1 MYRLSQQQW
10 MKNLMTTLS
19 SYRDWATPE
28 TAILERVLKYSLIFS
43 VAFIFFS
50 CTELSEYDTQQVQT
64 ALNDSLITTTESW
77 GVEISLMREGRTRM
91 IIEGTHS
98 VQYQTEENKRTT
110 IDGPVYVQL
119 FDTTGTLET
128 EAWSKEAIY
137 YDHEKEFELIDSV
150 RVHAVNNRQLYT
162 EYLKYIQESDRI
174 SSPQFVTIITPTDSI
189 SGRGFS
195 GLTDLSSYTI
205 IEPRGRL
212 IVE

>member
-1 MYRLSQQQW
+1 MRSLYRGW
-10 MKNLMTTLS
+10 VM
-19 SYRDWATPE
+19 RE
-28 TAILERVLKYSLIFS
+28 IAILEHIHKLVLIFS
-43 VAFIFFS
+43 IALISIS
-50 CTELSEYDTQQVQT
+50 CTELSEYDSQQVQA

-77 GVEISLMREGRTRM
+77 DVEISLMRKGRIRM
-91 IIEGTHS
+91 IIDGSHS
-98 VQYQTEENKRTT
+98 VQYQSEENKRTT

-137 YDHEKEFELIDSV
+137 YDDVREFELLDSV
-150 RVHAVNNRQLYT
+150 RVQTVDDRQLYT
-162 EYLKYIQESDRI
+162 DYLKYIQDSDRI

-195 GLTDLSSYTI
+195 GLTDLTSYTI
-205 IEPRGRL
+205 TEPRGRL

>member
-1 MYRLSQQQW
+1 M
-10 MKNLMTTLS
+10 
-19 SYRDWATPE
+19 
-28 TAILERVLKYSLIFS
+28 
-43 VAFIFFS
+43 
-50 CTELSEYDTQQVQT
+50 
-64 ALNDSLITTTESW
+64 ITTTESW

>member
-1 MYRLSQQQW
+1 MRSLYRGW
-10 MKNLMTTLS
+10 VM
-19 SYRDWATPE
+19 RE
-28 TAILERVLKYSLIFS
+28 IAILEHIHKLVLIFAIS
-43 VAFIFFS
+43 IISIS
-50 CTELSEYDTQQVQT
+50 CTELSEYDSQQVQA

-77 GVEISLMREGRTRM
+77 DVEISLMRKGRIRM
-91 IIEGTHS
+91 IIDGSHS
-98 VQYQTEENKRTT
+98 VQYQSEENKRTT

-137 YDHEKEFELIDSV
+137 YDDVREFELLDSV
-150 RVHAVNNRQLYT
+150 RVQTVDNRQLYSD
-162 EYLKYIQESDRI
+162 YLKYIQDSDRI

-195 GLTDLSSYTI
+195 GLTDLTSYTI
-205 IEPRGRL
+205 TEPRGRL

>member
-1 MYRLSQQQW
+1 
-10 MKNLMTTLS
+10 MTTLS

-98 VQYQTEENKRTT
+98 VQYQT
-110 IDGPVYVQL
+110 
-119 FDTTGTLET
+119 
-128 EAWSKEAIY
+128 
-137 YDHEKEFELIDSV
+137 
-150 RVHAVNNRQLYT
+150 
-162 EYLKYIQESDRI
+162 
-174 SSPQFVTIITPTDSI
+174 
-189 SGRGFS
+189 
-195 GLTDLSSYTI
+195 
-205 IEPRGRL
+205 
-212 IVE
+212 

>member
-1 MYRLSQQQW
+1 ML
-10 MKNLMTTLS
+10 L

-28 TAILERVLKYSLIFS
+28 TVISEQILKYSLVFS
-43 VAFIFFS
+43 VAIISLS
-50 CTELSEYDTQQVQT
+50 CTELSEYDTQQVQA
-64 ALNDSLITTTESW
+64 ALNDSLITTNESW
-77 GVEISLMREGRTRM
+77 DVQISLMRKGRTRM
-91 IIEGTHS
+91 TIEGTHS

-119 FDTTGTLET
+119 YDTTGALET

-137 YDHEKEFELIDSV
+137 YDNEREFELLDSV
-150 RVHAVNNRQLYT
+150 RVQTVDNRQLFT
-162 EYLKYIQESDRI
+162 EYLKYIQDSDRI

-195 GLTDLSSYTI
+195 GLTDLTSYTI
-205 IEPRGRL
+205 TEPRGRL